1 VQTIAYG
8 DLEKRFQSISGL
20 ATLDATDKFFFKQ
33 SLNSRLRDA
42 WDRADWP
49 DLIEL
54 KTLPLSRDSS
64 NVLSTGQVDFDVL
77 EVWDKHPYGDN
88 TAQKIL
94 YQIVE
99 SDVLMRPN
107 YSGTEVVVLAKKKFI
122 DYDEDSLVPSF
133 LENYL
138 ISAILSDFFKGD
150 GQADRAIREEN
161 QAEEYMSRAF
171 DRIERLQQQNR
182 PTIGQYSPTN
192 PQKIYQSI

>member
-1 VQTIAYG
+1 VQTIPYG
-8 DLEKRFQSISGL
+8 NLEKRFQSVAGL

-49 DLIEL
+49 ELIEL
-54 KTLPLSRDSS
+54 KTLPLTRDTA

-77 EVWDKHPYGDN
+77 EVWDKHPYGDQ

-94 YQIVE
+94 YQIIE
-99 SDVLMRPN
+99 SDVLMRPTFTG
-107 YSGTEVVVLAKKKFI
+107 SEIVVLAKKKFT
-122 DYDEDSLVPSF
+122 DYEEGSLVPSF

-138 ISAILSDFFKGD
+138 LSAILADFFKGD

-161 QAEEYMSRAF
+161 QAEEYMARAF
-171 DRIERLQQQNR
+171 DRVERLQQQNR
-182 PTIGQYSPTN
+182 PTIGQYSTTN
-192 PQKIYQSI
+192 PTLIYQST